1 METLIRIIELL
12 FQTVI
17 FCIFEIICFENGM
30 DTLTIDRIVF
40 WVIIIGAILLFY
52 AIVHVACCVCRMVHG
67 KCRKEEGEPRLSGVG
82 KQQGVQRDQPGAE
95 GVSSEPQERRKP
107 KRKRRREEI
116 EGESDSAAVRAVLPQ
131 NDPSRTAVHLTFLN
145 QQLQTVSKCSN
156 QRSFY
161 IFLLEQNSNY
171 CSDVIASPPF

>member
-1 METLIRIIELL
+1 
-12 FQTVI
+12 
-17 FCIFEIICFENGM
+17 M
-30 DTLTIDRIVF
+30 DTLTVDRILF

-67 KCRKEEGEPRLSGVG
+67 NCRKEEGEPRRATVSGVG

-95 GVSSEPQERRKP
+95 GVSAEPQERRRP

-145 QQLQTVSKCSN
+145 Q
-156 QRSFY
+156 
-161 IFLLEQNSNY
+161 
-171 CSDVIASPPF
+171 

>member
-1 METLIRIIELL
+1 
-12 FQTVI
+12 
-17 FCIFEIICFENGM
+17 M

-67 KCRKEEGEPRLSGVG
+67 NCRKEEGEPRR
-82 KQQGVQRDQPGAE
+82 VQRDQPGAE
-95 GVSSEPQERRKP
+95 GVSSEPQERRRP

-145 QQLQTVSKCSN
+145 Q
-156 QRSFY
+156 
-161 IFLLEQNSNY
+161 
-171 CSDVIASPPF
+171 